1 LLKWICILSVRHSA
15 LISKHNQTGGPM
27 RTKHSTLQVVLLSV
41 LTTLLLTANICAQT
55 GTSTL
60 RGSITDSQGK
70 AVAGAA
76 ITLKNDAKNFS
87 RATTTDSNGVYIFT
101 AVPPDIYALAVEAKG
116 FKKSVST
123 DVKTLVDTVSTL
135 DLTLEIGLVTE
146 VVTVSSASDVITV
159 NTQDASLGTVITNNQ
174 IVQLPIVDRNPATLL
189 TLQAGVT
196 REGFVAGARS
206 DQSNITLDGI
216 DINEAQTNSLASPVL
231 RLNTEAIE
239 EFRVT
244 TSNANANQGR
254 SSGAQ
259 ISLIT
264 KGGTNN
270 FHSALFYGGQNDY
283 FSAND
288 FFNNRTTRA
297 DGTSVPRPV
306 RRRHFFGGAVGGPI
320 IENRAFFFYSYE
332 GLREKRGLPV
342 TRTVPLATLGQ
353 GIVRYRNA
361 TTGAIEQITAAQ
373 IRTIFPNAGTN
384 QAAINALAAAAAA
397 YPANDFNAG
406 DSAPGR
412 LLNTAGFRFNAPL
425 TEYRNSH
432 IARVDFNLAND
443 HQVYVRANYIHDN
456 LGTAQNFPDT
466 PQPTTW
472 NHPSG
477 IAAVHTWT
485 ISNSLV
491 NTFRY
496 GRTRDSF
503 SQQGDSS
510 ANSITFRFIF
520 SPFLF
525 SRTLS
530 RVTPVDNYTND
541 LSWTKKSHT
550 FGFGTNIRITRNQ
563 RVSFANSFDG
573 AVTNP
578 SFYPGGG
585 TSITSPILAA
595 GFNIAGADIT
605 PVQNAV
611 TALVGRYSQFSA
623 NFIFNKDGSLSTAGS
638 PANRTFATEGYD
650 IYMQDSWRIKPN
662 LTVTYGL
669 RYSISTPVYEK
680 FGFEVKPNISLG
692 EYFNR
697 RVAGMEAGKPYNERI
712 SLDLSGKANGRSG
725 AYQYDKN
732 NFQPRVAAS
741 WSPDFKS
748 GLLHKVF
755 GDQGKTVLRGGF
767 AMFNDYY
774 GQQLAVNFDLNN
786 TVGFSSTTVT
796 AANTYNLTTNPGPL
810 FTGYGQAVRGLP
822 GVIVPGNITFPRTPT
837 SRAFPGN
844 IETSLDDSIIAP
856 THYNYSFTVER
867 ELRTGTILQASFVG
881 RNARKLLATRD
892 IMSINNLRD
901 PASGA
906 DWYTAGG
913 QLETFRSAGRAV
925 SSITQIPYFA
935 NLFPGNLASLLGLN
949 PAYNQTQ
956 AVYALTVPASLGGDS
971 GYNYGNDWTSVLLDI
986 STLANATCNPPN
998 PNFSSACHAYYQ
1010 PQWGT
1015 LGAWSSI
1022 GNSDYRAFTLS
1033 LRQRFRESLTLDF
1046 NYTLSNSKDDASGL
1060 QTASTTGV
1068 NILNP
1073 FRQRDNYS
1081 FSDFDVRQIINSNF
1095 VWQLPIGKGRWL
1107 LGKVGRMGDSLLGGW
1122 QLSGIVRLNSGL
1134 PFSSPYDDAR
1144 WATNWNV
1151 QSNSTRIRAVETCPT
1166 RGGAV
1171 FGCNTTQAF
1180 QSFRNARPGETG
1192 ERNTFRNVG
1201 FVNTDLGLGKT
1212 FKMPWSEGHGLQ
1224 LRVEAFN
1231 LFNYQAMG
1239 AFDTTRSGY
1248 GIPLDPGNK
1257 QPPVNFSRYTAIQ
1270 GNPRFMQIFLR
1281 YSF

>member
-1 LLKWICILSVRHSA
+1 MTKKNFTDAIPSLICAFFLAFA
-15 LISKHNQTGGPM
+15 LAA
-27 RTKHSTLQVVLLSV
+27 
-41 LTTLLLTANICAQT
+41 TTFAQT
-55 GTSTL
+55 GTSTV
-60 RGSITDSQGK
+60 RGSVSDAQGK
-70 AVAGAA
+70 AVAGATV
-76 ITLKNDAKNFS
+76 IIKNEATNFS
-87 RATTTDSNGVYIFT
+87 RSTTTDSTGAYVFT
-101 AVPPDIYALAVEAKG
+101 AIPPNVYVLEVEAKG

-123 DVKTLVDTVSTL
+123 NVKTLVDTASTF
-135 DLTLEIGLVTE
+135 DIALEVGAITE
-146 VVTVSSASDVITV
+146 VVTVTSAGDITV
-159 NTQDASLGTVITNNQ
+159 NTQDASLGTAITNQQ
-174 IVQLPIVDRNPATLL
+174 IIQLPIPDRSPATLL

-196 REGFVAGARS
+196 KEGYVAGARS
-206 DQSNITLDGI
+206 DQSNITLDGV
-216 DINEAQTNSLASPVL
+216 DINNAQTNSLDSPVL

-264 KGGTNN
+264 KGGTND
-270 FHSALFYGGQNDY
+270 FHGAAFYGGRND
-283 FSAND
+283 FFDAND
-288 FFNNRTTRA
+288 FFNNRT
-297 DGTSVPRPV
+297 GVPRPA

-320 IENRAFFFYSYE
+320 VENRAFFFYSYE
-332 GLREKRGLPV
+332 GLREKRGVPV

-353 GIVRYRNA
+353 GIVRYRDA
-361 TTGAIEQITAAQ
+361 TTGAISQLTAAQ

-384 QAAINALAAAAAA
+384 PAAIAALAAAAAQ

-412 LLNTAGFRFNAPL
+412 LLNTAGFRFNAPV

-432 IARVDFNLAND
+432 IARFDFNLAEK
-443 HQVYVRANYIHDN
+443 HQVFARGNYIHDN
-456 LGTAQNFPDT
+456 LGTVQNLPDT
-466 PQPTTW
+466 PQPSTW
-472 NHPSG
+472 NHPTG
-477 IAAVHTWT
+477 IMAGHTWT
-485 ISNSLV
+485 ITNNLV
-491 NTFRY
+491 NNFRY
-496 GRTRDSF
+496 GLTRDSF
-503 SQQGDSS
+503 SNQGDSS
-510 ANSITFRFIF
+510 ANAISFRFIF

-525 SRTLS
+525 SRTLN
-530 RVTPVDNYTND
+530 RVTPVHNYTD
-541 LSWTKKSHT
+541 DMSWTKGKHT
-550 FGFGTNIRITRNQ
+550 LQFGTNIRVIRNQ
-563 RVSFANSFDG
+563 RTSFASSFDN
-573 AVTNP
+573 AITNP

-595 GFNIAGADIT
+595 GFNIAGSDIT

-611 TALVGRYSQFSA
+611 TALVGRYSQFAA
-623 NFIFNKDGSLSTAGS
+623 NFIFNKDGSLFSAGS
-638 PANRTFATEGYD
+638 PSARTFATEEYD
-650 IYMQDSWRIKPN
+650 FYTQDSWKIRPN

-669 RYSISTPVYEK
+669 RYGFSRPVYEK
-680 FGFEVKPNISLG
+680 FGFEVKPNIGLG
-692 EYFNR
+692 EFFER
-697 RVAGMEAGKPYNERI
+697 RIAGMNAGKPYNELI
-712 SLDLSGKANGRSG
+712 SLDLSGPANGKSG
-725 AYQYDKN
+725 AYQVDKN

-741 WSPDFKS
+741 WSPDYKTGF
-748 GLLHKVF
+748 LHKVF
-755 GDQGKTVLRGGF
+755 GDVGKSVFRGGF

-786 TVGFSSTTVT
+786 TAGFSSTTVT

-822 GVIVPGNITFPRTPT
+822 GVVVPGNIRFPVTPRT
-837 SRAFPGN
+837 RAFPGN

-856 THYNYSFTVER
+856 THYNYSFTFER
-867 ELRTGTILQASFVG
+867 ELPFGTIIQASFVG

-892 IMSINNLRD
+892 IMSINNLVD
-901 PASGA
+901 PRSGV

-913 QLETFRSAGRAV
+913 QLETFRAAGRSV
-925 SSITQIPYFA
+925 SSIAQIPYFA
-935 NLFPGNLASLLGLN
+935 NLFPANLADLLGLN

-956 AVYALTVPASLGGDS
+956 AIYALSVPASLGGDS
-971 GYNYGNDWTSVLLDI
+971 FYNYGNDWTSVLFEI
-986 STLANATCNPPN
+986 STLGNSVCNPPN
-998 PNFSSACHAYYQ
+998 PNFSAACHVFYQ

-1015 LGAWSSI
+1015 LGTWSSV

-1033 LRQRFRESLTLDF
+1033 ARHRYKNSLTMDF

-1081 FSDFDVRQIINSNF
+1081 FSDFDVRHIINTNF

-1107 LGKVGRMGDSLLGGW
+1107 LGNSGRVADSLLGGW
-1122 QLSGIVRLNSGL
+1122 QFSGIVRYNSGL
-1134 PFSSPYDDAR
+1134 PVSSPYDDAR

-1151 QSNSTRIRAVETCPT
+1151 QSNSTRVRPVETCPT
-1166 RGGAV
+1166 RGGAL
-1171 FGCNTTQAF
+1171 FGCNTAQAF

-1201 FVNTDLGLGKT
+1201 VVSTDVGLGKT

-1224 LRVEAFN
+1224 LRWEVFN

-1239 AFDTTRSGY
+1239 AFDTSRSGY
-1248 GIPLDPGNK
+1248 GIPLDPGTK
-1257 QPPVNFSRYTAIQ
+1257 QPPVNWSRYTAIQ
-1270 GNPRFMQIFLR
+1270 GSPRFMQIFLR